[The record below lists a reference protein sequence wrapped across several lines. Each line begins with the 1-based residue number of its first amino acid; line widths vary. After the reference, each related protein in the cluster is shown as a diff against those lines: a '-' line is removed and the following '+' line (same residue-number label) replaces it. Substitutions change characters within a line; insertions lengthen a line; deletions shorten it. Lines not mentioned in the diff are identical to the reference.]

1 MEECSTSN
9 QNVTSAGSIHPPP
22 AAATASTPMVRS
34 SAISAISIEQLF
46 ATEGRKVNMEYP
58 PPLPEPSSSTS
69 SCLCL
74 QNTLNKVIRTVKGC
88 LHDRQFANELL
99 RTSIAACIFV
109 SIVLLMTLAQM
120 FSDRWFALYTRNLV
134 YVQRGNATF
143 PAGCANGQCS
153 PGEGILNGTFSA
165 LTADDDTSLSPY
177 AALFNLTAWQ
187 GMAAAIA
194 NGTVY
199 ATDPLFDHVSAL
211 LPDLSNMRSWL
222 PDAFLT
228 SFLAISLIITLLFPR
243 SARLKYQSII
253 VGRRMMWI
261 LSILYL
267 FRMASFLVT
276 TVPNPVHNCI
286 PKYPQDP
293 ASYLILMGRMATG
306 KVSACTDNI
315 YSGHTTLA
323 TVLFYTNVIYARRW
337 YFSLWSVLHVA
348 AILFTILLTRLH
360 YSVDVLIALFM
371 TSFVYCLYHF
381 LLLIYVDRHL
391 LDHSPCLRVNR
402 ERLEAV
408 GEDGRLLAER
418 RLILRLTGDNMMRL
432 LAWMDGM
439 DVRTRINQARRG
451 SEGQPELGMSEIDER
466 GEEESSQD
474 DHNSE
479 DKMIDDH
486 TMCRTR
492 GGEDRRESHHQLI

>member
-1 MEECSTSN
+1 MEGSFTGDK
-9 QNVTSAGSIHPPP
+9 NVANAGSIHPPP
-22 AAATASTPMVRS
+22 AAATASTSMIRS

-46 ATEGRKVNMEYP
+46 GTEGKQVSMEYP
-58 PPLPEPSSSTS
+58 SPLPSSSSPPS

-74 QNTLNKVIRTVKGC
+74 QNTLNRIIRTVKDC
-88 LHDRQFANELL
+88 LRDRQFANELL

-134 YVQRGNATF
+134 YVQQGNATLST
-143 PAGCANGQCS
+143 ACANGQC
-153 PGEGILNGTFSA
+153 PGGGGPLNGTLSA
-165 LTADDDTSLSPY
+165 LAADDTSLSPY
-177 AALFNLTAWQ
+177 AALLNLTAWQ

-199 ATDPLFDHVSAL
+199 ATDPLFDHVSVL
-211 LPDLSNMRSWL
+211 LPDLSTMRSWL

-228 SFLAISLIITLLFPR
+228 SFLAISLTVTLLFPHA
-243 SARLKYQSII
+243 ARLKYQSIV
-253 VGRRMMWI
+253 VGRRIMWI

-323 TVLFYTNVIYARRW
+323 TVLFYTNVVYARRW
-337 YFSLWSVLHVA
+337 YFSLWSALHVA
-348 AILFTILLTRLH
+348 AILFAILLTRLH

-381 LLLIYVDRHL
+381 LLLIHVDGHL
-391 LDHSPCLRVNR
+391 LDRSPRLRVNR

-439 DVRTRINQARRG
+439 DLRTRLNQARRC
-451 SEGQPELGMSEIDER
+451 SEGRHELGMSELDER
-466 GEEESSQD
+466 GEESSQD
-474 DHNSE
+474 EPNSV
-479 DKMIDDH
+479 DKIIDDH
-486 TMCRTR
+486 PICRD